1 MPSGFQILIAIAFT
15 VAVIAGIA
23 RHDYWK
29 RKKEYT
35 GSVEVKNRYKR
46 TVRRIDGVLVTSI
59 ILGLVFTFLQPDE
72 TVKQTEKVGS
82 ESSANLE
89 LDNKD
94 TATVDTNLVM
104 GELTPLPEV
113 PAEYTD
119 RYNEVNEVI
128 SRTDGLLTL
137 IKKNMSE
144 CNGPCSDLP
153 LEEIQTRFD
162 AMEELI
168 ATSRNQLQKAS
179 EIVNEMA
186 QEDPPELHTQKL
198 FELEQELLATR
209 YSLET
214 MLLADSWESW
224 AEPVEYAEST
234 RVKRLYK
241 VPLEETVLGRNYY
254 VEGSTKD
261 NGEPITNEESPEAL
275 QSAEN
280 VIVGFMEIEDEINDL
295 SDSVYASMDADF
307 LTADTAL
314 AIIESTREQAVI
326 AANSFNDVEA
336 SKELSGAIGKL
347 DELKEKLNKYESV
360 LEKSEWNEDTYDDVL
375 LIVDSFYE
383 DLEYNP
389 VTVKQF
395 LEVYGY

>member
-1 MPSGFQILIAIAFT
+1 MDILGIIGGVLFAISFLFYMSARKE
-15 VAVIAGIA
+15 IERDYQL
-23 RHDYWK
+23 RHDSPPRMLKMK
-29 RKKEYT
+29 RVSGQIMGLGALLILVSFAFGNEDQEASSPK
-35 GSVEVKNRYKR
+35 GSTLKSEEV
-46 TVRRIDGVLVTSI
+46 VAS
-59 ILGLVFTFLQPDE
+59 E
-72 TVKQTEKVGS
+72 EKVV
-82 ESSANLE
+82 
-89 LDNKD
+89 
-94 TATVDTNLVM
+94 VDTKLVINETD
-104 GELTPLPEV
+104 ELPVGIPT
-113 PAEYTD
+113 EYTD
-119 RYNEVNEVI
+119 RYSEVNETI
-128 SRTDGLLTL
+128 TRTNALLSL
-137 IKKNMSE
+137 IKKNFSDCDGSCEERPLSE
-144 CNGPCSDLP
+144 I
-153 LEEIQTRFD
+153 EERFD
-162 AMEELI
+162 SMEEVI
-168 ATSRNQLQKAS
+168 EASRNELLKAS

-186 QEDPPELHTQKL
+186 MEDPPMLHTQKL

-224 AEPVEYAEST
+224 TEPVEYAEST
-234 RVKRLYK
+234 RVKRLYR
-241 VPLEETVLGRNYY
+241 VPLGETVLEQNYY
-254 VEGSTKD
+254 VEGSTKE

-280 VIVGFMEIEDEINDL
+280 VIVGFMAIEDEINDL

-307 LTADTAL
+307 LTADTSL
-314 AIIESTREQAVI
+314 EIIESTREQAVI